1 MDDIPPVRPIEVVP
15 QSAYV
20 TRQSWALWEGLMALV
35 SGLGESHVIYLGGVI
50 MLSHQKPVPVN
61 LHIFSM
67 CLLAMS
73 CHRDRRHLHSA
84 VWALYFLLGRSI
96 WVATSPILHCM
107 NASSNIPDMIA
118 SGWHVMVFAFLT
130 FSDISI
136 RQNSPIRTFSATC
149 SHSGYHDPRSP

>member
-67 CLLAMS
+67 FLLAMS
-73 CHRDRRHLHSA
+73 FHRDRRHLHSA
-84 VWALYFLLGRSI
+84 VWALYFS
-96 WVATSPILHCM
+96 
-107 NASSNIPDMIA
+107 
-118 SGWHVMVFAFLT
+118 
-130 FSDISI
+130 
-136 RQNSPIRTFSATC
+136 
-149 SHSGYHDPRSP
+149 PRSLDMGCYLPYTALYECLLQHP